1 MSIAASRVPGFWS
14 ALFLILCVYVVF
26 APGTV
31 AGIDPNAR
39 WDTARALWSRGTLS
53 IGERTEEA
61 SLIKRFGYTVHPS
74 RRGAFMHFG
83 LGQSLLMI
91 PFDIPVVAMAPFLYP
106 AEPRFAEKLLMS
118 LTFFP
123 FVSALACALLY
134 GLLRELNT
142 PWRPALATTALA
154 SFATALLP
162 YSQIHQE
169 EPLLAC
175 CPLAACWLVA
185 RSRGHLKWSVAVAVS
200 AVSAFGAVI
209 RLSFGVGF
217 VALAV
222 FTLAAASRARDRA
235 SCHRVVGAFVIAGV
249 GLCAWWLTYN
259 MIRFEAPFETGYGLY
274 VKRSGDWHTP
284 NVAAGILGPWL
295 APGKSVLLFSPA
307 VALGLWALAA
317 RVGRAKVRAIGLL
330 GLVLFV
336 LNTLVVGMT
345 PWWGGDWCWGS
356 RYQVHTLPLLVAPA
370 AGLFEDGLMGWRRK
384 LIGAVAIVGV
394 LVQMG
399 AGVLRLD
406 LEYSDVEPRGDRPW
420 SVTESQLPARAA
432 HVARLLSGNPPLGR
446 SAQPLGDDAR
456 RSLNSPNLFPF
467 RLAAKVGWTPL
478 AGGILALWGLLVL
491 ATVWLFVANI
501 RRWAPGAQVEER
513 DSVRP

>member
-175 CPLAACWLVA
+175 CPLAACWLLPA
-185 RSRGHLKWSVAVAVS
+185 AGDILSGRLRVAVS

-235 SCHRVVGAFVIAGV
+235 LLPPGRWS
-249 GLCAWWLTYN
+249 LCDCRRRIVRLVADLQHDP
-259 MIRFEAPFETGYGLY
+259 IRSAVRNGIRPLRQTFGRLAHA
-274 VKRSGDWHTP
+274 KRCGRDSR
-284 NVAAGILGPWL
+284 
-295 APGKSVLLFSPA
+295 A
-307 VALGLWALAA
+307 VA
-317 RVGRAKVRAIGLL
+317 RA
-330 GLVLFV
+330 
-336 LNTLVVGMT
+336 
-345 PWWGGDWCWGS
+345 W
-356 RYQVHTLPLLVAPA
+356 
-370 AGLFEDGLMGWRRK
+370 
-384 LIGAVAIVGV
+384 
-394 LVQMG
+394 
-399 AGVLRLD
+399 
-406 LEYSDVEPRGDRPW
+406 
-420 SVTESQLPARAA
+420 
-432 HVARLLSGNPPLGR
+432 
-446 SAQPLGDDAR
+446 
-456 RSLNSPNLFPF
+456 
-467 RLAAKVGWTPL
+467 
-478 AGGILALWGLLVL
+478 
-491 ATVWLFVANI
+491 
-501 RRWAPGAQVEER
+501 
-513 DSVRP
+513 